1 MTQPQN
7 IIATDASLV
16 QIGLFASAA
25 TAVAMAVIELETKLT
40 LDQKIR
46 GAIDAIKAQVIEYK
60 RYLAVAWSGGKDS
73 SVTLNL
79 TFTALRELKAEGH
92 CLPMLFVAHSD
103 TRMENPVIHSF
114 NKQQIRQIR
123 SYAKKA
129 GIPTEVYVARP
140 GLSNDYWVSVIGGRT
155 IASVGAVSK
164 CQQMVK
170 SQPLSQLRSKIR
182 KWVAQKEGVKP
193 NQANI
198 VSLIGTRRDESAV
211 RAARMES
218 RGESATAA
226 VEAMSGSGELVLSPI
241 ADFTTMEIFEYLGR
255 VRSGKIES
263 YTADKFEALVD
274 VYRDMN
280 GGDCMVSA
288 FIAQKETARPP
299 CGNRTGCWGC
309 TRVSADHS
317 AEAMLTHED
326 QKFLWLK
333 PLNDIRNYLMKRHYD
348 PSARCWIGRTL
359 GDDGQIDVK
368 PNSYSPSFTLELLR
382 LMLTAQRDEELA
394 AEALGISPRFTILD
408 EKQILAIDFLW
419 GRYAY
424 QNSFT
429 ALRTYVE
436 IYEGG
441 ARYEVPSLDTI
452 PKFTQADV
460 AFRARAPFADH
471 EYFWPTNG
479 LQSLEHAV
487 SDAMPLTTTNSGMIV
502 SDVNVGEEFGFDE
515 EGLAMFM
522 DFERDYAL
530 KKYSFNTYPSSA
542 VHYMLSYGMVH
553 LYKGT
558 HGELDR
564 ILRVSNQV
572 WRHGLQP
579 LLSDP
584 QAILARLAEVMPASI
599 YAQDEAL
606 SLPGTDNESD
616 PRSATLNLTPQQ
628 QMFLFI

>member
-1 MTQPQN
+1 MSQPQN

-16 QIGLFASAA
+16 QIGLFAPAASA
-25 TAVAMAVIELETKLT
+25 VDMSVSEPETKLT

-46 GAIDAIKAQVIEYK
+46 GAIDAIKTQVIDYK
-60 RYLAVAWSGGKDS
+60 RYFVISWSGGKDS

-79 TFTALRELKAEGH
+79 TFTALRELKTEGH

-123 SYAKKA
+123 RYAKKT

-164 CQQMVK
+164 CQQMTK
-170 SQPLSQLRSKIR
+170 SQPLSQLRTKIR
-182 KWVAQKEGVKP
+182 KWVAEKEGVRP

-218 RGESATAA
+218 RGESATEA

-263 YTADKFEALVD
+263 YTDDNFEALVH

-288 FIAQKETARPP
+288 WIAQKETARPP
-299 CGNRTGCWGC
+299 CGNRTGCWSC
-309 TRVSADHS
+309 TRTVSDYS
-317 AEAMLTHED
+317 AEAMLLHED
-326 QKFLWLK
+326 EKYLWLK

-359 GDDGQIDVK
+359 GEDGQIDVK
-368 PNSYSPSFTLELLR
+368 PNSYSPAFTLELLR
-382 LMLTAQRDEELA
+382 LILTAQRDEELA

-419 GRYAY
+419 GRYGY

-441 ARYEVPSLDTI
+441 ARYEVPSLDAI

-471 EYFWPTNG
+471 EYYGPTSG
-479 LQSLEHAV
+479 LQSVEHAV
-487 SDAMPLTTTNSGMIV
+487 TDAMPLTTTKSGMIV
-502 SDVNVGEEFGFDE
+502 SDVNVGEEFGFDD

-522 DFERDYAL
+522 DFERDYAMQ
-530 KKYSFNTYPSSA
+530 KYSFNTYPSSA
-542 VHYMLSYGMVH
+542 IHYMLSYGMVH

-599 YAQDEAL
+599 HAQDAAL
-606 SLPGTDNESD
+606 SVPDVDNENIAMTPVRD
-616 PRSATLNLTPQQ
+616 LTPQQ